1 MEPSRQSRL
10 PRSCSYAT
18 VQKRRG
24 GLIAL
29 DVAAGSGWRI
39 LISLA
44 TISLGPVAGR
54 KVW

>member
-10 PRSCSYAT
+10 PRSCAT

-29 DVAAGSGWRI
+29 DVAAGNGWRI
-39 LISLA
+39 LILLA
-44 TISLGPVAGR
+44 TILLGPVPGR

>member
-1 MEPSRQSRL
+1 
-10 PRSCSYAT
+10 

-24 GLIAL
+24 GVIAL
-29 DVAAGSGWRI
+29 GVAAGSGWRI

>member
-10 PRSCSYAT
+10 PRSCAT

-39 LISLA
+39 YLISLA
-44 TISLGPVAGR
+44 TISLGSVSGR